1 MSVTKIIYGLLVV
14 NLRFTSTPRSTKAHL
29 RLGYE
34 FPLGT
39 RSFQCLKNQTRTY
52 VLFPMSF
59 NLIYS
64 LHLVLTAG
72 SALI

>member
-1 MSVTKIIYGLLVV
+1 MSSSKIIYGLLVV
-14 NLRFTSTPRSTKAHL
+14 NLRFTPRSTKAHL

-64 LHLVLTAG
+64 LHLVLTVG